1 MRWPPTSR
9 RRAVIRLQAGNTMK
23 SNLYHRIPS
32 WVSPGSR
39 FHIRIRTD
47 PSNHPVLTNPVLAQS
62 LLDAARFYHNQQRW
76 FLHLIVLMPDHLHGI
91 ISFST
96 GPGMSKIIA
105 FWKAYTNRALGVRWQ
120 RNYFDHRLRDETE
133 FNEKANYIRMNPVC
147 AGLCKNPG
155 DWPWMLDSKRLT
167 D

>member
-9 RRAVIRLQAGNTMK
+9 RRVVIRLQTGNTMK

-32 WVSPGSR
+32 WVSSGSS

-47 PSNHPVLTNPVLAQS
+47 PSNHPVLTNPILAQF
-62 LLDAARFYHNQQRW
+62 LLDSARFYHHPQRW

-96 GPGMSKIIA
+96 SPGMSKIIA
-105 FWKAYTNRALGVRWQ
+105 FWKAYAARTLGVRWQ
-120 RNYFDHRLRDETE
+120 RNYFDHRLRDEAE
-133 FNEKANYIRMNPVC
+133 FAEKSSCIRMNPVR
-147 AGLCKNPG
+147 AGLCKNPDG
-155 DWPWMLDSKRLT
+155 WPWMLDSKRLT